1 MIAINVTGLVKT
13 YGKVKALDGLDL
25 EIPQGSVFGFLG
37 PNGAGKTTTLRILA
51 GLARPTAGKITIAGT
66 EMANDAPKP
75 SPLVGYLPEEPAFY
89 PWMTPVEF
97 VRFTGEIFG
106 ANKKQSIEKAEQL
119 VDLVG
124 LKEVKK
130 RRIGGFS
137 RGMRQRLGI
146 AQALVN
152 DPKILLLDEP
162 VSALDPAGR
171 KDILELIESLAQK
184 CTVLMSSHILEDVER
199 VCDIVAIIDHGQRLV
214 QGSKQDLMMHYATN
228 VIELEIDPRYGRS
241 IEAWK
246 KVIFDLKGVKNGIM
260 DGYTLRMAV
269 TDITTA
275 QQSILNQLTKD
286 GIPVVRLEQVK
297 PSLEDVFMK
306 LINHTEAEK

>member
-25 EIPQGSVFGFLG
+25 EIPQGSIFGFLG

-51 GLARPTAGKITIAGT
+51 GLARPTSGKVTIAGV
-66 EMANDAPKP
+66 EMVNAAPKP

-89 PWMTPVEF
+89 PWMTPLEF
-97 VRFTGEIFG
+97 MGFTAEIFG
-106 ANKKQSIEKAEQL
+106 THKRQAVEKTEHL
-119 VDLVG
+119 LELVG
-124 LKEVKK
+124 LTEVKK

-162 VSALDPAGR
+162 VSALDPSGR

-199 VCDIVAIIDHGQRLV
+199 VCDIVAIIDRGRRLV
-214 QGSKQDLMMHYATN
+214 QDRKQDLMMQYATN
-228 VIELEIDPRYGRS
+228 VLELEIDPRYGRS
-241 IEAWK
+241 IETWK
-246 KVIFDLKGVKNGIM
+246 QVIFDLKGVQNGIV
-260 DGYTLRMAV
+260 DGYTLRLAI
-269 TDITTA
+269 TDITLA
-275 QQSILNQLTKD
+275 QQSILSQLGKD

-306 LINHTEAEK
+306 LVNHTEAEK